1 LFTGNKLCNVAS
13 RLRRKGFNII
23 CPNHYGLCT
32 ANLAEDAV
40 IGNETVYSKKCA
52 VEVSDYL
59 KISRIT
65 TDGDSKAF
73 LALISRAKRFFLF
86 SLLMPEN
93 RDVQNCSFQA
103 SCQVSH
109 IP

>member
-1 LFTGNKLCNVAS
+1 MSFVAS
-13 RLRRKGFNII
+13 RLRGKGFNII

-59 KISRIT
+59 KISHIT
-65 TDGDSKAF
+65 TDGDSKIKGKA
-73 LALISRAKRFFLF
+73 ILF
-86 SLLMPEN
+86 IQFIDA
-93 RDVQNCSFQA
+93 RK
-103 SCQVSH
+103 
-109 IP
+109 